1 MDPALAE
8 RARSMARLASGLAA
22 GAGVALPDDLGLWS
36 LAGGRPDAAAT
47 HAGDPAATLGSALE
61 AALTHG
67 ERRRGAHFTPAA
79 VADRV
84 VELALA
90 AIDVRRPPRV
100 VDPACGGGALLL
112 AAARRLASAGVPPV
126 TVSREL
132 LWGADLDP
140 LAAAVTEA
148 AIALWAGGASPGP
161 DHVVAGDPLRAG
173 AAAWPA
179 PPDGGFDAVVGNP
192 PFQGQLASATARDR
206 GSAAQL
212 RRRFGTSVGPYVDTA
227 ALFLLVGVELA
238 ADGGRVAMVQ
248 PQSTAAARGAAG
260 VRSALAARARLVD
273 LWAPADQL
281 FAAQVQV
288 CVPVLEVG
296 AGEAVVPSWTG
307 RVAAARGV
315 PSVHLVGARS
325 VGDLA
330 DVLAGFRDE
339 YYGLV
344 GHVHEASSHPEAPL
358 VTSGLIDVG
367 SVAWGTRPARFAKR
381 RWDRPA
387 VDVAAAAAANPRVGT
402 WLARTRRP
410 KVVVATQTRV
420 LESAADLDG
429 GAVPCTPVVS
439 ALPHRAG
446 DVAAL
451 AAVLNAPPAAAWAA
465 WRAAGSA
472 LSAGALRVSTALVAA
487 VPLPVDRDAWREA
500 ARRLAAGDLA
510 GYSEVATAM
519 YGLAPAEA
527 RDVRQWWSG
536 QVGLDVACHGPARPR

>member
-1 MDPALAE
+1 MDPALVD
-8 RARSMARLASGLAA
+8 RARSMAQLASGLAV
-22 GAGVALPDDLGLWS
+22 GAGIALPDDLGLWS
-36 LAGGRPDAAAT
+36 LAGGRPDAVAV
-47 HAGDPAATLGSALE
+47 HASDPASALGSALE

-84 VELALA
+84 AELALPTV
-90 AIDVRRPPRV
+90 DVRRPPHV

-112 AAARRLASAGVPPV
+112 AAARRLAAAGVPPA
-126 TVSREL
+126 TVCREL

-140 LAAAVTEA
+140 LAAAVAEA
-148 AIALWAGGASPGP
+148 AIALWAEGAAPRSG
-161 DHVVAGDPLRAG
+161 HVVAGDPLRAG
-173 AAAWPA
+173 TTAWPA
-179 PPDGGFDAVVGNP
+179 LPTGGFEAVVANP

-206 GSAAQL
+206 ASTAQL
-212 RRRFGTSVGPYVDTA
+212 RRRFGAAVGPYVDTA

-248 PQSTAAARGAAG
+248 PQSTAAARDAAT

-273 LWAPADQL
+273 LWAPAHHL

-296 AGEAVVPSWTG
+296 AGEAVAPSWTG

-315 PSVHLVGARS
+315 PSVHLAGARS

-330 DVLAGFRDE
+330 EVVAGFRDE

-344 GHVHEASSHPEAPL
+344 GHVHEATSLPEARL

-387 VDVAAAAAANPRVGT
+387 VDVAGAAAANPRVGT
-402 WLARTRRP
+402 WLARIRRP

-420 LESAADLDG
+420 LEAAADVDG
-429 GAVPCTPVVS
+429 GVVPCTPVVS
-439 ALPHRAG
+439 ALAHRG
-446 DVAAL
+446 DDVDAL

-465 WRAAGSA
+465 WHAAGSA
-472 LSAGALRVSTALVAA
+472 LSAGALRVSTGLVAA
-487 VPLPVDRDAWREA
+487 VPLPVDGDAWREA

-510 GYSEVATAM
+510 GYAEAATAM
-519 YGLAPAEA
+519 YGLAPAQALE
-527 RDVRQWWSG
+527 VRRWWSD